1 MLKNTLL
8 IFLFL
13 PAFSGFSQDR
23 SIILGR
29 PTDTTMTASVLFNQ
43 VQDFYLEYGTQS
55 GVYPFTTPTITSV
68 ANQPEEVVMR
78 NLTGNTRYYY
88 RLRYRTGNT
97 GPFAATPQYNFMT
110 QRAPGTTFRFNLEA
124 DEHLYDKKGIPNMY
138 KITLANQAKDSADFL
153 MSLGDIFGDDHTPN
167 TTTSQ
172 DMNDLHKDYLQYLKE
187 VCHSVPFY
195 VCLGN
200 HEGENGFYLQQNNGQ
215 NIAVYGTQWR
225 KYYYPNPYPNGFYTG
240 NTANEP
246 YGIGQPENYFAWT
259 WGDALFVVLDVYR
272 DCSINAKPLNWDWTL
287 GFTQYTWLKNT
298 LQNSNAKFKFVF
310 AHHTRGQGRGGVVTA
325 KGCEW
330 GGYSGSAGTNYQFDT
345 YRPGWGQPIHQL
357 MVANDVNIFFQG
369 HDHLYAKESLDSL
382 VYQEVP
388 MPSDSTYEIGYLAN
402 ADAYT
407 DVTLRGT
414 GHIRVT
420 VTPTCATVDFVRAY
434 LPADTLLPDSVGII
448 HKNGEIAYSYTVGP
462 CTTTATSKLT
472 TEKSLVV
479 YPNPATDQLNF
490 RLKRP
495 FVQNTGFELMDT
507 FGRVVRKTSLLPGE
521 TEGSFRLNGISPG
534 TYALR
539 WPDESDSSVKMK
551 MVVVR

>member
-1 MLKNTLL
+1 MNIKNILL
-8 IFLFL
+8 FFCFCL
-13 PAFSGFSQDR
+13 PFMSSAQDK

-43 VQDFYLEYGTQS
+43 VVEYYLEYGTQS
-55 GVYPFTTPTITSV
+55 GNYSNTTANMTSV
-68 ANQPEEVVMR
+68 ANQPEELVIR
-78 NLTGNTRYYY
+78 NLTGNTKYFY
-88 RLRYRTGNT
+88 RMRYRSGSA
-97 GPFAATPQYNFMT
+97 GPFAATPQYTFHT
-110 QRAPGTTFRFNLEA
+110 QRAPGSTFRFNLEA
-124 DEHLYDKKGIPNMY
+124 DEHLYDKKGIRNMY
-138 KITLANQAKDSADFL
+138 KVTLANQAKDSADFL
-153 MSLGDIFGDDHTPN
+153 MSLGDIFGDDHTPDA
-167 TTTSQ
+167 TTSA
-172 DMNDLHKDYLQYLKE
+172 DMNDLHKDYIQYLKE

-200 HEGENGFYLQQNNGQ
+200 HEGENGFYLAQNSGQ

-240 NTANEP
+240 NTTNEP
-246 YGIGQPENYFAWT
+246 YGIGMPENYYAWT

-272 DCSINAKPLNWDWTL
+272 DCSVNDKPVNWDWTL

-330 GGYSGSAGTNYQFDT
+330 GGYSGNAGTNYQFDT

-369 HDHLYAKESLDSL
+369 HDHLYAKEVLDSL

-388 MPSDSTYEIGYLAN
+388 MPADSTYEIGMLAN

-407 DVTLRGT
+407 DVKIGGT

-420 VTPTCATVDFVRAY
+420 VSPTCTTVDFVRAW
-434 LPADTLLPDSVGII
+434 LPADTVGGQ
-448 HKNGEIAYSYTVGP
+448 HVNGEVAYSYTVGP
-462 CTTTATSKLT
+462 CSTTAVTDKITGENSV
-472 TEKSLVV
+472 SA
-479 YPNPATDQLNF
+479 YPNPASDELFFQS
-490 RLKRP
+490 KRP
-495 FVQNTGFELMDT
+495 FTKESSFELIDPY
-507 FGRVVRKTSLLPGE
+507 GRPVRATAVQAGGNQGKIGLSGL
-521 TEGSFRLNGISPG
+521 GSGV
-534 TYALR
+534 YALR
-539 WPDESDSSVKMK
+539 WMDEKNVLKVK
-551 MVVVR
+551 MVVVK

>member
-1 MLKNTLL
+1 MIRKLVLFYCILL
-8 IFLFL
+8 PFA
-13 PAFSGFSQDR
+13 AFSQER

-29 PTDTTMTASVLFNQ
+29 PTDTTMTASIMFNQ
-43 VQDFYLEYGTQS
+43 VQDYYLEYGTQS
-55 GVYPFTTPTITSV
+55 GIYPGTTPTLTSV
-68 ANQPEEVVMR
+68 ANRPEEVVIR
-78 NLTGNTRYYY
+78 NLSGNTKYYY

-97 GPFAATPQYNFMT
+97 GPFAATPQYSFYT
-110 QRAPGTTFRFNLEA
+110 QRAPGSSFRFNLEA
-124 DEHLYDKKGIPNMY
+124 DEHLYDKKGIRNMY
-138 KITLANQAKDSADFL
+138 KITLANQAKDSADFM

-167 TTTSQ
+167 TTTSE
-172 DMNDLHKDYLQYLKE
+172 DMDALHKDYIQYLKE

-200 HEGENGFYLQQNNGQ
+200 HEGENGYYLQQNNGQ

-240 NTANEP
+240 NTTNEP
-246 YGIGQPENYFAWT
+246 HGIGMPENYFAWT

-272 DCSINAKPLNWDWTL
+272 DCSVNDKPQNWDWTL
-287 GFTQYTWLKNT
+287 GFTQYNWLKNT

-310 AHHTRGQGRGGVVTA
+310 AHHTRGQGRGGIVTA

-330 GGYSGSAGTNYQFDT
+330 GGYSGNAGTNYQFDT

-369 HDHLYAKESLDSL
+369 HDHLYAKEVLDSL

-407 DVTLRGT
+407 DVKLRGT

-420 VTPTCATVDFVRAY
+420 VTPTCTTVDFVRAW
-434 LPADTLLPDSVGII
+434 LPADTLLPDSNGVI

-462 CTTTATSKLT
+462 CTQTATSKIT
-472 TEKSLVV
+472 AENSVV
-479 YPNPATDQLNF
+479 LFPNPARETLNI
-490 RLKRP
+490 RVKRA
-495 FVQNTGFELMDT
+495 FVQNVGMELFDPY
-507 FGRVVRKTSLLPGE
+507 GRPVRKTEIPAGE
-521 TEGSFRLNGISPG
+521 NQGTMPLNGLAPG
-534 TYALR
+534 AYALR
-539 WPDESDSSVKMK
+539 WADENGGVKVKM
-551 MVVVR
+551 VFVR